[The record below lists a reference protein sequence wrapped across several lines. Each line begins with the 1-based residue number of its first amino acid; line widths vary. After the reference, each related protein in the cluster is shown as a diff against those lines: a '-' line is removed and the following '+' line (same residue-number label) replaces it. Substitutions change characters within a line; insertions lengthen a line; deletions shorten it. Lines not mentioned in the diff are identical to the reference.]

1 MKYPLVAGALIAA
14 VIAMPVFAQDTSPQ
28 ARSPQAISPQNWP
41 MFMGDARHSGL
52 AATAPTDITSLKA
65 VWRHRIPAEVSASPI
80 VVGNLLYIA
89 AENGNLYAFDLTT
102 HKQVW
107 LYHAEGGIGSTPAV
121 ADGRLYALSRD
132 GCLTALDAAS
142 GKALWRF
149 KTGGEARFGVP
160 GGYGMPKTEGITP
173 DPWDF
178 WLSSP
183 LVEAG
188 RVYFGSSDHHVY
200 ALDAQTGAKLWAFE
214 ADDSIHA
221 APALSQG
228 RMFIGT
234 WGTRFYALD
243 AQTGAKLWDFQG
255 GKDAETGIL
264 QGFSAAATID
274 GDTVYI
280 GSRDGYMRAFDV
292 TNGKLRWAWDA
303 EKSWV
308 LATAAVDADTL
319 YFPTSDTT
327 VFVALDKKTGK
338 EKYRTDTRVWTY
350 TSPVIAGD
358 YAFAGTMTGDMYAFD
373 KHTGKILWHYRTDE
387 AKADVLDLIDDK
399 DKLRSDTLFPQG
411 FPPAP
416 GVENVKSLGAFEAS
430 PVWRGNRL
438 ITVTTTGEIIVF
450 SAENG

>member
-1 MKYPLVAGALIAA
+1 MKYPLLAGALIAA

-28 ARSPQAISPQNWP
+28 AKSPQNWP

-52 AATAPTDITSLKA
+52 AATAPTDIASLKP
-65 VWRHRIPAEVSASPI
+65 VWRHRIPAEVSASPV

-121 ADGRLYALSRD
+121 GDGRLYALSRD
-132 GCLTALDAAS
+132 GCLTVLDAAT

-183 LVEAG
+183 LVENG

-200 ALDAQTGAKLWAFE
+200 ALDAATGAKIWAFE

-221 APALSQG
+221 APALNHG
-228 RMFIGT
+228 RLFIGT

-243 AQTGAKLWDFQG
+243 AQTGVKLWDFQG

-338 EKYRTDTRVWTY
+338 EKYRTDTKIWTY

-373 KHTGKILWHYRTDE
+373 KNTGKILWHYRTED
-387 AKADVLDLIDDK
+387 AKADTLGLIDAAG
-399 DKLRSDTLFPQG
+399 KLRSEILFPQG

-430 PVWRGNRL
+430 PVWSGNRL
-438 ITVTTTGEIIVF
+438 ITVTAAGEIIIF

>member
-1 MKYPLVAGALIAA
+1 MKYLRLAGALIAA
-14 VIAMPVFAQDTSPQ
+14 ILATPVFAQD
-28 ARSPQAISPQNWP
+28 WP
-41 MFMGDARHSGL
+41 MFMGDVRHSGT
-52 AATAPTDITSLKA
+52 ASATPTDIARLKP
-65 VWRHRIPAEVSASPI
+65 VWRHRIPAEVSASPVI
-80 VVGNLLYIA
+80 VSNLLYIA

-132 GCLTALDAAS
+132 GYMTALDAAS

-160 GGYGMPKTEGITP
+160 GGYGMSKADITP

-183 LVEAG
+183 LVQDG

-200 ALDAQTGAKLWAFE
+200 ALDATTGEEIWRFE

-228 RMFIGT
+228 RLFIGT
-234 WGTRFYALD
+234 WGTKFYALD

-255 GKDAETGIL
+255 GKDTETGIL

-292 TNGKLRWAWDA
+292 VSGKLRWAWDA

-338 EKYRTDTRVWTY
+338 EKYRTDTKVWTY
-350 TSPVIAGD
+350 TSPVIVGD

-373 KHTGKILWHYRTDE
+373 RRTGRIVWHYRTDE
-387 AKADVLDLIDDK
+387 AKADALDLIDDK
-399 DKLRSDTLFPQG
+399 DKLRSEILFPQG

-416 GVENVKSLGAFEAS
+416 GVENVKTLGAFEAS
-430 PVWRGNRL
+430 PVWSGNRL
-438 ITVTTTGEIIVF
+438 ITVTAAGEIIIF
-450 SAENG
+450 SAGNG

>member
-1 MKYPLVAGALIAA
+1 MKYLLLAGALIAA
-14 VIAMPVFAQDTSPQ
+14 AVAMPAGAQAMSSQD
-28 ARSPQAISPQNWP
+28 WP
-41 MFMGDARHSGL
+41 MFMGDARHTGL
-52 AATAPTDITSLKA
+52 VSAIPTDIANLKP
-65 VWRHRIPAEVSASPI
+65 VWRHRLASEVSASP
-80 VVGNLLYIA
+80 VVAGNLLYIA

-121 ADGRLYALSRD
+121 ANGKLYALSRD

-149 KTGGEARFGVP
+149 RTGGEARFGVP
-160 GGYGMPKTEGITP
+160 GGYGMPKTDGITP

-183 LVEAG
+183 LVQDG

-200 ALDAQTGAKLWAFE
+200 ALDAVTGKEVWRFE
-214 ADDSIHA
+214 ADDSIHT
-221 APALSQG
+221 APALSNG
-228 RMFIGT
+228 RLFIAT
-234 WGTRFYALD
+234 WGTKLYALD
-243 AQTGAKLWDFQG
+243 AKTGAKLWDFQG
-255 GKDAETGIL
+255 AKDAETGIF
-264 QGFSAAATID
+264 QGFSAAPTID

-280 GSRDGYMRAFDV
+280 GSRDGYMRAFNAADG
-292 TNGKLRWAWDA
+292 TLRWTYDA

-327 VFVALDKKTGK
+327 VFIALDKMTGK
-338 EKYRTDTRVWTY
+338 EKYRTDTKVWTY

-358 YAFAGTMTGDMYAFD
+358 YTFTGTMTGDLYAFD
-373 KHTGKILWHYRTDE
+373 KHTGKIVWHYQTVE
-387 AKADVLDLIDDK
+387 AKADALGLIDDK
-399 DKLRSDTLFPQG
+399 GKLRMDVLFPQG

-416 GVENVKSLGAFEAS
+416 GVENVKTLGAFEAS
-430 PVWRGNRL
+430 PIWSGNQL
-438 ITVTTTGEIIVF
+438 IAVTASGEIIVF
-450 SAENG
+450 SAENE

>member
-1 MKYPLVAGALIAA
+1 MKYLLLAGALIAA
-14 VIAMPVFAQDTSPQ
+14 VVAVPASAQD
-28 ARSPQAISPQNWP
+28 WP
-41 MFMGDARHSGL
+41 MFMGDARHTGVVS
-52 AATAPTDITSLKA
+52 AAPTNISNLKPL
-65 VWRHRIPAEVSASPI
+65 WRHRLAAEVSASP
-80 VVGNLLYIA
+80 VVAGNILYIA

-102 HKQVW
+102 HKQAW

-132 GCLTALDAAS
+132 GYMTALDATT

-149 KTGGEARFGVP
+149 RTGGETRFGVP
-160 GGYGMPKTEGITP
+160 GGYGMPKADGITP

-183 LVEAG
+183 LVQDG

-200 ALDAQTGAKLWAFE
+200 ALDAATGAEVWRFE

-221 APALSQG
+221 APALHDG
-228 RMFIGT
+228 RLFIGT
-234 WGTRFYALD
+234 WGTKIYALD
-243 AQTGAKLWDFQG
+243 AKTGTKLWDFQG

-264 QGFSAAATID
+264 QGFSAAPTID

-280 GSRDGYMRAFDV
+280 GSRDGYMRAFNAAD
-292 TNGKLRWAWDA
+292 GKLRWTYDA

-327 VFVALDKKTGK
+327 VFIALDKKTGK
-338 EKYRTDTRVWTY
+338 EKYRTDTKVWTY

-358 YAFAGTMTGDMYAFD
+358 YAFTGTMTGDLYAFD
-373 KHTGKILWHYRTDE
+373 KRTGQIVWHYQTDE
-387 AKADVLDLIDDK
+387 AKADAQDLIDDAG
-399 DKLRSDTLFPQG
+399 KLRMDVLFPPG

-416 GVENVKSLGAFEAS
+416 GVENVKTLGAFEAS
-430 PVWRGNRL
+430 PIWIDNRL
-438 ITVTTTGEIIVF
+438 IAVTASGEIIIF
-450 SAENG
+450 SAE

>member
-1 MKYPLVAGALIAA
+1 MKYLLFAGALIAA
-14 VIAMPVFAQDTSPQ
+14 AVVVPAVAQAKSPQ
-28 ARSPQAISPQNWP
+28 DWP
-41 MFMGDARHSGL
+41 MFMGDARHSGIVT
-52 AATAPTDITSLKA
+52 ATPKGIAKLKP
-65 VWRHRIPAEVSASPI
+65 VWRHRLPAEVSASPV

-107 LYHAEGGIGSTPAV
+107 LYRAEGGIGSTPAV
-121 ADGRLYALSRD
+121 ADGRLYILSRD
-132 GCLTALDAAS
+132 GYMTALDALT

-149 KTGGEARFGVP
+149 KTGGEARFGMT
-160 GGYGMPKTEGITP
+160 GGYGMPKADGITP

-183 LVEAG
+183 LVQDG

-200 ALDAQTGAKLWAFE
+200 ALDATTGKEIWRFE

-221 APALSQG
+221 APALHDG
-228 RMFIGT
+228 RLFIST
-234 WGTRFYALD
+234 WGTKLYALD
-243 AQTGAKLWDFQG
+243 VKTGAKLWDFQG

-264 QGFSAAATID
+264 QGFSAAPTID

-280 GSRDGYMRAFDV
+280 GSRDGYMRAFNVVD
-292 TNGKLRWAWDA
+292 GKLRWSYDA

-327 VFVALDKKTGK
+327 VFIALDKKTGK
-338 EKYRTDTRVWTY
+338 EKYRTNTKVWTY

-358 YAFAGTMTGDMYAFD
+358 CAFAGTMTGDLYAFD
-373 KHTGKILWHYRTDE
+373 KHTGKVVWQYQTEE
-387 AKADVLDLIDDK
+387 AKADAANLIDDAG
-399 DKLRSDTLFPQG
+399 KLRMDVLFPQG

-416 GVENVKSLGAFEAS
+416 GVERVKALGAFEAS
-430 PVWRGNRL
+430 PVWSGNRL
-438 ITVTTTGEIIVF
+438 ITVTATGEIIVF

>member
-1 MKYPLVAGALIAA
+1 MKYLRLAGALIAA
-14 VIAMPVFAQDTSPQ
+14 LIAMPAMAED
-28 ARSPQAISPQNWP
+28 WP
-41 MFMGDARHSGL
+41 MFMGDARHAGIAS
-52 AATAPTDITSLKA
+52 ANPVDITKLKP
-65 VWRHRIPAEVSASPI
+65 VWRHRLAAEVSASP
-80 VVGNLLYIA
+80 VVAGNSLYIA

-107 LYHAEGGIGSTPAV
+107 LYRAEGGIGSTPAF
-121 ADGRLYALSRD
+121 AEGKLYILSRD
-132 GCLTALDAAS
+132 GYMTALDAMT

-160 GGYGMPKTEGITP
+160 GGYGMPKADITP

-183 LVEAG
+183 LVQDG
-188 RVYFGSSDHHVY
+188 RVYFGSSDHYVY
-200 ALDAQTGAKLWAFE
+200 ALNTVTGKEIWRFE

-221 APALSQG
+221 APALSDG
-228 RMFIGT
+228 RLFIGT

-243 AQTGAKLWDFQG
+243 ARTGVKLWDFQG
-255 GKDAETGIL
+255 GKDADIGIL
-264 QGFSAAATID
+264 QGFSAAPTVD

-280 GSRDGYMRAFDV
+280 GSRDGFMRAFDV
-292 TNGKLRWAWDA
+292 TTGKLGWAWDA

-338 EKYRTDTRVWTY
+338 EKYRTDTKVWTY

-358 YAFAGTMTGDMYAFD
+358 YAFAGTMTGDLYAFD
-373 KHTGKILWHYRTDE
+373 KRTGKIGWHYQTDD
-387 AKADVLDLIDDK
+387 AKADTQDVIDDAG
-399 DKLRSDTLFPQG
+399 KLRMDVLFPQD

-416 GVENVKSLGAFEAS
+416 GVENVKTLGAFEAS
-430 PVWRGNRL
+430 PVWSGNRL
-438 ITVTTTGEIIVF
+438 ITVTAAGEIIIF

>member
-1 MKYPLVAGALIAA
+1 MKYLLLAGALIAA
-14 VIAMPVFAQDTSPQ
+14 AVAMPAGAQAMSSQD
-28 ARSPQAISPQNWP
+28 WP
-41 MFMGDARHSGL
+41 MFMGDARHTGL
-52 AATAPTDITSLKA
+52 VSAIPTDIANLKP
-65 VWRHRIPAEVSASPI
+65 VWRHRLASEVSASP
-80 VVGNLLYIA
+80 VVAGNLLYIA

-121 ADGRLYALSRD
+121 ANGKLYALSRD

-149 KTGGEARFGVP
+149 RTGGEARFGVP
-160 GGYGMPKTEGITP
+160 GGYGMPKTDGITP

-183 LVEAG
+183 LVQDG

-200 ALDAQTGAKLWAFE
+200 ALDAVTGKEVWRFE
-214 ADDSIHA
+214 ADDSIHT
-221 APALSQG
+221 APALSNG
-228 RMFIGT
+228 RLFIAT
-234 WGTRFYALD
+234 WGTKLYALD
-243 AQTGAKLWDFQG
+243 AKTGAKLWDFQG
-255 GKDAETGIL
+255 AKDAETGIF
-264 QGFSAAATID
+264 QGFSAAPTID

-280 GSRDGYMRAFDV
+280 GSRDGYMRAFNAADG
-292 TNGKLRWAWDA
+292 TLRWTYDA

-327 VFVALDKKTGK
+327 VFIALDKMTGK
-338 EKYRTDTRVWTY
+338 EKYRTDTKVWTY

-358 YAFAGTMTGDMYAFD
+358 YTFTGTMTGDLYAFD
-373 KHTGKILWHYRTDE
+373 KHTGKIVWHYQTDE
-387 AKADVLDLIDDK
+387 AKADALGLIDDK
-399 DKLRSDTLFPQG
+399 GKLRMDVLFPQG

-416 GVENVKSLGAFEAS
+416 GVENVKTLGAFEAS
-430 PVWRGNRL
+430 PIWSGNQL
-438 ITVTTTGEIIVF
+438 IAVTASGEIIVF
-450 SAENG
+450 SAENE